1 MADFGAEVI
10 KLESLEGDPL
20 RQLAQGPTS
29 PPCDHNYFWVL
40 DGRNKRSIAL
50 DLKDPAAA
58 PVRDALLRWADVLVT
73 NFRPDLAER
82 LSLDWARVKTL
93 NSKLIYAHIT
103 GYGDLG
109 PVSPAT
115 TPRPGGHAPGSPIG
129 SAFPGPGLPCR
140 RRAWAIMR
148 RRWRFTV
155 PS

>member
-1 MADFGAEVI
+1 M
-10 KLESLEGDPL
+10 
-20 RQLAQGPTS
+20 
-29 PPCDHNYFWVL
+29 
-40 DGRNKRSIAL
+40 
-50 DLKDPAAA
+50 
-58 PVRDALLRWADVLVT
+58 LVT

-109 PVSPAT
+109 PEAGKPGYDT
-115 TPRPGGHAPGSPIG
+115 TAWWSRSGLADWVRP
-129 SAFPGPGLPCR
+129 FPGPGLPCR